1 MHRTAKS
8 SGQDQP
14 SIYTHEG
21 PSFKIAKFMFWPEKK
36 RLFER
41 GVKEVSKSFTA
52 NSTWWPEGSH
62 HDYQGQHSVNQH
74 STWNWDWHQLV
85 WNWGSFLDERLKC
98 VFFLTLIRVHD
109 RLETRMFHD
118 TTNVQT
124 ISWNDTTVHTF
135 IICCHRDKP
144 LGITY
149 LHRKLKY
156 SSCLA
161 CVVCLMMVWK
171 VWRSRAQ
178 MWDWDTAGWERLHL
192 NKESHAFLGIIN
204 DLLY

>member
-1 MHRTAKS
+1 MTGGFTPR
-8 SGQDQP
+8 P
-14 SIYTHEG
+14 
-21 PSFKIAKFMFWPEKK
+21 PRIAFSKPAQHMELGLAPVSLELKK
-36 RLFER
+36 LL
-41 GVKEVSKSFTA
+41 GWEV
-52 NSTWWPEGSH
+52 EM
-62 HDYQGQHSVNQH
+62 
-74 STWNWDWHQLV
+74 
-85 WNWGSFLDERLKC
+85 C
-98 VFFLTLIRVHD
+98 FFLTLIRVHD

-118 TTNVQT
+118 TTNVQI

-144 LGITY
+144 LSITY
-149 LHRKLKY
+149 LRRKLKY

-192 NKESHAFLGIIN
+192 NQESHAFLGIIN